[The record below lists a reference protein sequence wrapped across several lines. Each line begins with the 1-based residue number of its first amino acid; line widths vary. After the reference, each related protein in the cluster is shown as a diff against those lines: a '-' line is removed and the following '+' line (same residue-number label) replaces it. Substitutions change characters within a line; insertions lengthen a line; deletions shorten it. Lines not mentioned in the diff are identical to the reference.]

1 MQLQLF
7 VFNIEQSAFLKGAP
21 AMKDYEIN
29 DPKTKEIMEASVE
42 ASDEDVQR
50 MHKEGM
56 EVVMYVKDE
65 EVK

>member
-1 MQLQLF
+1 
-7 VFNIEQSAFLKGAP
+7 
-21 AMKDYEIN
+21 MKDYEIN